1 LAKDLPNSRKL
12 SPSWIVQL
20 QRIQTRVLSK
30 VKPAIELL
38 LTRQKKTTNTTLR
51 KNKIRAKED
60 LTMSIRKG
68 MRTKHS
74 ANINKKSTIKNLVTR
89 TTTKMMARPKLSSLI
104 IIVRKTKSPNR
115 KFKQKKKNYKTI
127 RLKDLVKSAKV
138 EVAVKSKNV
147 TTTKMTIK

>member
-1 LAKDLPNSRKL
+1 MAKDLPNSRKL

-60 LTMSIRKG
+60 STMSIRKG

-89 TTTKMMARPKLSSLI
+89 TTTKMMVRPKLSLV

>member
-1 LAKDLPNSRKL
+1 
-12 SPSWIVQL
+12 
-20 QRIQTRVLSK
+20 
-30 VKPAIELL
+30 
-38 LTRQKKTTNTTLR
+38 LR

-60 LTMSIRKG
+60 STMSIRKG

-89 TTTKMMARPKLSSLI
+89 TTTKMMVRPKLSLV

>member
-1 LAKDLPNSRKL
+1 
-12 SPSWIVQL
+12 
-20 QRIQTRVLSK
+20 

-68 MRTKHS
+68 LRTKHS

-89 TTTKMMARPKLSSLI
+89 TTTKMMVRPKLSLV

>member
-60 LTMSIRKG
+60 STMSIRKG

-89 TTTKMMARPKLSSLI
+89 TTTKMMVRPKLSLV

>member
-1 LAKDLPNSRKL
+1 
-12 SPSWIVQL
+12 
-20 QRIQTRVLSK
+20 
-30 VKPAIELL
+30 
-38 LTRQKKTTNTTLR
+38 
-51 KNKIRAKED
+51 
-60 LTMSIRKG
+60 

-89 TTTKMMARPKLSSLI
+89 TTTKMMARPKLSSLV